1 MLDEPWFWVS
11 LIIISVFLCA
21 WLVFAI
27 YNSARYQILQI
38 FGYLMLVLGL
48 VFTIGPYPP
57 VIYGKYISSVLAYTA
72 LILIAISVA
81 MTRWRW
87 INRRGTEKLNS
98 PSNLM
103 IFAFVR
109 HPITLAMML
118 IGFSVIVLKSSIL
131 SNVLTTMALVFFLLS
146 SFEKDIYQEKVYGY
160 PHKVYSTSVPR
171 FNIITGLVKSIIIA
185 RKEKKNIGKQ

>member
-57 VIYGKYISSVLAYTA
+57 VIYGNYISSVLAYTA
-72 LILIAISVA
+72 LIIIVISVA

-87 INRRGTEKLNS
+87 IHRRGTEKLNS

-103 IFAFVR
+103 IFAIVR
-109 HPITLAMML
+109 HPITLAMMF
-118 IGFSVIVLKSSIL
+118 IGFAVIVLKSSIL

-160 PHKVYSTSVPR
+160 PYKVYSASVPR
-171 FNIITGLVKSIIIA
+171 FNIIVGLVRSILKA
-185 RKEKKNIGKQ
+185 RQEKKNLIKP